1 MRAILSFGLLLALV
15 GFAFSYA
22 RGDEGEKK
30 AEKTAPERLAPGK
43 GVSIDVLIADV
54 GPSAGDD
61 ASDPAADKILQL
73 EKQGKLAALTR
84 VRLTTLENV
93 SGMVQFGER
102 VGVAT
107 GRTFTAGP
115 RGGGGADG
123 PGGPGGA
130 RAEPFGATSYT
141 YQNMGT
147 LVTATPRVEDDGS
160 IVLEL
165 MVEQSRLADQPPMP
179 EGERPSFSPGRT
191 VVITSKTTLRVPPG
205 KSVVTGGK
213 RSAGK
218 DAGQT
223 WIVVSAKEMERK

>member
-1 MRAILSFGLLLALV
+1 MRAIFSFGLLLAALGLV
-15 GFAFSYA
+15 TNFA

-30 AEKTAPERLAPGK
+30 ADKLPPGK

-54 GPSAGDD
+54 GASAASDD
-61 ASDPAADKILQL
+61 GSDPAADKILQL

-102 VGVAT
+102 VGIAT

-115 RGGGGADG
+115 RGGGGAEG
-123 PGGPGGA
+123 GAGPGGA
-130 RAEPFGATSYT
+130 RAEPFGGATSFT

-160 IVLEL
+160 IIMEL
-165 MVEQSRLADQPPMP
+165 MVEQNRIADQPPMP
-179 EGERPSFSPGRT
+179 DGERPSFTPAKT
-191 VVITSKTTLRVPPG
+191 VIITSKTTLRVPPG

-213 RSAGK
+213 RTAGK
-218 DAGQT
+218 EAGQT
-223 WIVVSAKEMERK
+223 WIVVSAKVMDGK